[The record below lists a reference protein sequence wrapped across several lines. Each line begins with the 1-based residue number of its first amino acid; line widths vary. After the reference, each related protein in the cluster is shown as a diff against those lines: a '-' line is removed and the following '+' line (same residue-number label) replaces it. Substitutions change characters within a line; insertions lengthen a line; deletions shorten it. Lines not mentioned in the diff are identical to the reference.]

1 MKNNDKQI
9 TNIIYEAATMKRMKR
24 VGFQILGNGE
34 ESIGEHSFMTAV
46 IAYFLAKK
54 LHLDIGKTL
63 TMSIF
68 HDMHETRVGDAH
80 KIALKY
86 ITRNQKKA
94 NNDIFGLID
103 QELVRLL
110 DEYEERKTPEAQ
122 IVFEANVIALLVRLK
137 PLTEQGDIHAEKWM
151 MNKTRI
157 RTPEAVELTKI
168 LLETDSQDWW
178 LDIQNELEKEFK
190 KNP

>member
-1 MKNNDKQI
+1 MNNNKKI
-9 TNIIYEAATMKRMKR
+9 ANIIYEAATMKRMKR

-34 ESIGEHSFMTAV
+34 ETIGEHSFMTAV

-54 LHLDIGKTL
+54 LHLDIGKIL

-80 KIALKY
+80 KISLRY

-94 NNDIFGLID
+94 NQDIFGFVD
-103 QELVRLL
+103 TSLVQLL
-110 DEYEERKTPEAQ
+110 EEYEEKKSIEAQ

-137 PLTEQGDIHAEKWM
+137 PLVERGDMHAKKWM
-151 MNKTRI
+151 MNKSRI
-157 RTPEAVELTKI
+157 RTPEGIALTKT

-178 LDIQNELEKEFK
+178 LDIQQELEEEYKR
-190 KNP
+190 

>member
-9 TNIIYEAATMKRMKR
+9 ANIIYEAATVKRMKR

-46 IAYFLAKK
+46 IAYFLAKQ
-54 LHLDIGKTL
+54 LDLDIGKVL

-94 NNDIFGLID
+94 NMDIFGEVHTNII
-103 QELVRLL
+103 QLL
-110 DEYEERKTPEAQ
+110 EEYEGKKSIEAR

-137 PLTEQGDIHAEKWM
+137 PLAERGDAHAEKWM

-157 RTPEAVELTKI
+157 RTPEAVALTKI
-168 LLETDSQDWW
+168 LLETDSQSWW
-178 LDIQNELEKEFK
+178 LDIQKELEAEYKL
-190 KNP
+190 

>member
-168 LLETDSQDWW
+168 LLET
-178 LDIQNELEKEFK
+178 
-190 KNP
+190 

>member
-1 MKNNDKQI
+1 MKNNNKQI
-9 TNIIYEAATMKRMKR
+9 ANIIYEAATIKRMKR

-54 LHLDIGKTL
+54 LHLDMGKVL

-80 KIALKY
+80 KIALRY

-94 NNDIFGLID
+94 NIDIFGVVDADL
-103 QELVRLL
+103 LRLL
-110 DEYEERKTPEAQ
+110 EEYEEKKTIEAQ

-137 PLTEQGDIHAEKWM
+137 PLAERGDAHAEKWM
-151 MNKTRI
+151 MNKNRI
-157 RTPEAVELTKI
+157 RTPEAVILVKM
-168 LLETDSQDWW
+168 LLETDSQNWW
-178 LDIQNELEKEFK
+178 LDIQNELEEEFK
-190 KNP
+190 NNL